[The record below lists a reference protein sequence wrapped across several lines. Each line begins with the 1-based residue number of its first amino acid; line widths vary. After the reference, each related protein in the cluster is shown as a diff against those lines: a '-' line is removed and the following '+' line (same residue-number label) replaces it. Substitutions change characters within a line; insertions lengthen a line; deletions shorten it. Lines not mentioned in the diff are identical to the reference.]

1 MEMKEWFVVYQYDM
15 FYPHEGSSVR
25 AIDEVFIYGEGT
37 ALDAWL
43 KFKDAGDKLISITR
57 V

>member
-1 MEMKEWFVVYQYDM
+1 MKEWFVVYEY
-15 FYPHEGSSVR
+15 HETNPYKYVVEKG
-25 AIDEVFIYGEGT
+25 FIYGEGT
-37 ALDAWL
+37 AQDTWL

>member
-1 MEMKEWFVVYQYDM
+1 MEMKEWFVVYQYDR

-37 ALDAWL
+37 AQDAWL
-43 KFKDAGDKLISITR
+43 EYRSEEYKLISITR

>member
-1 MEMKEWFVVYQYDM
+1 MVCGVPIMCS
-15 FYPHEGSSVR
+15 PLHEGSSVR
-25 AIDEVFIYGEGT
+25 AIDEVFICGEGT
-37 ALDAWL
+37 AIDAWL